1 LIKKAVIVGIIQR
14 IMQMRFDNVNDSL
27 RLNMLKVGK
36 QFHEQFGYFN
46 RAILTLL
53 AFFSNNPQALMQ

>member
-1 LIKKAVIVGIIQR
+1 
-14 IMQMRFDNVNDSL
+14 
-27 RLNMLKVGK
+27 VGK
-36 QFHEQFGYFN
+36 QFHQQFGYFN